1 MHMVGIE
8 FCLSDTNCQ
17 IFCDG
22 TKLYYGMDN
31 SLLQTPE
38 SMQQLSCSLL
48 TAVCLVCASS
58 WFLLLSISWATGL
71 DDGSANHFCKLIQI
85 SQFHTPSGIKHSFKV
100 NSFSSY
106 SLLLL
111 HWSFSNFVLPLSLF
125 FPLMFFPLFFPF
137 PMPDNIKIHQ
147 SWDRA
152 EILTWTR
159 CLTIFVS

>member
-85 SQFHTPSGIKHSFKV
+85 SLFYRNKTQLQSQDLFFLLPPITPLNLFQPCSSSFLIF
-100 NSFSSY
+100 FSNLLS
-106 SLLLL
+106 SLL
-111 HWSFSNFVLPLSLF
+111 SLSYA
-125 FPLMFFPLFFPF
+125 
-137 PMPDNIKIHQ
+137 
-147 SWDRA
+147 R
-152 EILTWTR
+152 
-159 CLTIFVS
+159 